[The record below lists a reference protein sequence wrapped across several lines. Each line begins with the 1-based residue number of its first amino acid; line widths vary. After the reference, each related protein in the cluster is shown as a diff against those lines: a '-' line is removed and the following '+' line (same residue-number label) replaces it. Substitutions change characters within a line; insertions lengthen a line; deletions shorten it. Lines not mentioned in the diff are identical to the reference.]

1 MKEKKYLFYRK
12 ILTIVLFINTLLLII
27 IKLSNLI
34 KVNNENYEV
43 NSYLNNYNEEVGYI
57 NKEEYLG
64 ILEIKKIKLRKGF
77 YKLNSNLNNVDKN
90 IMIVSSSD
98 MPDVNKG
105 NLILA
110 SHSGN
115 SSVSYFRYLDKL
127 DMEDIASIY
136 YLGKKY
142 DYKLINYYDVDKNG
156 SVQIIKNNDINT
168 LTLITCKKNTDKQ
181 IEYIISQTTDINLD
195 NYYLLKEKD
204 GFYLYKSNKS

>member
-1 MKEKKYLFYRK
+1 MKEKNYLFYRK

-43 NSYLNNYNEEVGYI
+43 NSYFNNYNEDVGYI
-57 NKEEYLG
+57 NNNKNNEEYLG

-90 IMIVSSSD
+90 IMTVSSSD
-98 MPDVNKG
+98 MPNVNKG

-142 DYKLINYYDVDKNG
+142 DYKLINYYDVNKNG

-181 IEYIISQTTDINLD
+181 TVFIFELN
-195 NYYLLKEKD
+195 KEGK
-204 GFYLYKSNKS
+204 LYDER

>member
-1 MKEKKYLFYRK
+1 MKEKNYLFYRK
-12 ILTIVLFINTLLLII
+12 IITIVLFINTLLLII

-43 NSYLNNYNEEVGYI
+43 NSYLNNYNEDVGYI
-57 NKEEYLG
+57 NNNKNKEEYLG

-90 IMIVSSSD
+90 ITIVSSSD
-98 MPDVNKG
+98 MPNVNKG

-115 SSVSYFRYLDKL
+115 SSVSYFKYLDKL

-136 YLGKKY
+136 YLGKEY
-142 DYKLINYYDVDKNG
+142 DYKLVNYYDVNKNG

-181 IEYIISQTTDINLD
+181 TVFIFELI
-195 NYYLLKEKD
+195 KER
-204 GFYLYKSNKS
+204 

>member
-1 MKEKKYLFYRK
+1 MKEKNCLFYRM
-12 ILTIVLFINTLLLII
+12 ILTIVLFICCFMIII
-27 IKLSNLI
+27 IKLNNLI
-34 KVNNENYEV
+34 KVNSQNYEV
-43 NSYLNNYNEEVGYI
+43 NSYLNNYDEEVSYKNNNK
-57 NKEEYLG
+57 NKEEYIG
-64 ILEIKKIKLRKGF
+64 ILEIKKIKLKKGF

-90 IMIVSSSD
+90 IMIVSSSN

-136 YLGKKY
+136 YLGNKY
-142 DYKLINYYDVDKNG
+142 DYKLVNYYDVNKNG

-181 IEYIISQTTDINLD
+181 TVFIFELI
-195 NYYLLKEKD
+195 KER
-204 GFYLYKSNKS
+204 

>member
-1 MKEKKYLFYRK
+1 MKEKNYLFYRK
-12 ILTIVLFINTLLLII
+12 IITIVLFINTLLLII

-43 NSYLNNYNEEVGYI
+43 NSYLNNYNEDVGYI
-57 NKEEYLG
+57 NNNKNKEEYLG

-90 IMIVSSSD
+90 ITIVSSSD
-98 MPDVNKG
+98 MPNVNKG

-142 DYKLINYYDVDKNG
+142 DYKLINYYGVDKNG

-181 IEYIISQTTDINLD
+181 TVFIFELN
-195 NYYLLKEKD
+195 KEGK
-204 GFYLYKSNKS
+204 LYDER

>member
-12 ILTIVLFINTLLLII
+12 ILTIVLFINTLLLTI

-43 NSYLNNYNEEVGYI
+43 NSYLNNYNEDVGYI
-57 NKEEYLG
+57 NNNKNKEEYLG

-90 IMIVSSSD
+90 IMIVSSSN

-181 IEYIISQTTDINLD
+181 TVFIFELN
-195 NYYLLKEKD
+195 KEGK
-204 GFYLYKSNKS
+204 L

>member
-1 MKEKKYLFYRK
+1 MKEKNYLFYRK
-12 ILTIVLFINTLLLII
+12 ILTIILFINTLLLII

-43 NSYLNNYNEEVGYI
+43 NSYFNNYNEDVGYI
-57 NKEEYLG
+57 NNNKNNEEYLG

-90 IMIVSSSD
+90 IMTVSSSD
-98 MPDVNKG
+98 MPNVNKG

-181 IEYIISQTTDINLD
+181 TVFIFELN
-195 NYYLLKEKD
+195 KEGK
-204 GFYLYKSNKS
+204 LYDER

>member
-1 MKEKKYLFYRK
+1 MKEKNYLFYKK
-12 ILTIVLFINTLLLII
+12 ILTIVLFISTSMIII
-27 IKLSNLI
+27 IKLNNLI
-34 KVNNENYEV
+34 KVNSEKYEV
-43 NSYLNNYNEEVGYI
+43 NSYFNNYDEEVSYKNNNK

-90 IMIVSSSD
+90 IMIVSSSN

-105 NLILA
+105 NLIFA

-181 IEYIISQTTDINLD
+181 TVFIFELI
-195 NYYLLKEKD
+195 KEGK
-204 GFYLYKSNKS
+204 L

>member
-1 MKEKKYLFYRK
+1 MKEKNYLFYRK

-34 KVNNENYEV
+34 KINNENYEI

-57 NKEEYLG
+57 NNNKNNEEYLG

-90 IMIVSSSD
+90 IMTVSSSD
-98 MPDVNKG
+98 IPNVKKG

-115 SSVSYFRYLDKL
+115 SSVSYFRHLDKL

-181 IEYIISQTTDINLD
+181 TVFIFELN
-195 NYYLLKEKD
+195 KEGK
-204 GFYLYKSNKS
+204 L

>member
-12 ILTIVLFINTLLLII
+12 ILTIVLFINTLLLTI

-43 NSYLNNYNEEVGYI
+43 NSYLNNYNEEFGYI
-57 NKEEYLG
+57 NNNKNKEEYLG

-181 IEYIISQTTDINLD
+181 TVFIFELN
-195 NYYLLKEKD
+195 KEGK
-204 GFYLYKSNKS
+204 L

>member
-1 MKEKKYLFYRK
+1 MKEKNYLFYRK
-12 ILTIVLFINTLLLII
+12 IITIVLFINTLLLII

-34 KVNNENYEV
+34 KINNENYEV
-43 NSYLNNYNEEVGYI
+43 NSYLNNYNEDVGYI
-57 NKEEYLG
+57 NNNKNKEEYLG

-90 IMIVSSSD
+90 ITIVSSSD
-98 MPDVNKG
+98 MPNVNKG

-181 IEYIISQTTDINLD
+181 TVFIFELN
-195 NYYLLKEKD
+195 KEGK
-204 GFYLYKSNKS
+204 L

>member
-27 IKLSNLI
+27 IKLNNLI

-43 NSYLNNYNEEVGYI
+43 NSYFNNYNEEVGYI
-57 NKEEYLG
+57 NNNKNKEEYLG

-90 IMIVSSSD
+90 IMIVSSSN

-181 IEYIISQTTDINLD
+181 TVFIFELN
-195 NYYLLKEKD
+195 KEGK
-204 GFYLYKSNKS
+204 L

>member
-1 MKEKKYLFYRK
+1 MKEKNYLFYRK
-12 ILTIVLFINTLLLII
+12 ILTIILFINTLLLII

-43 NSYLNNYNEEVGYI
+43 NSYFNNYNEDVGYI
-57 NKEEYLG
+57 NNNKNNEEYLG

-90 IMIVSSSD
+90 IMTVSSSD
-98 MPDVNKG
+98 MPNVNKG

-115 SSVSYFRYLDKL
+115 SSVSYFRHLDKL

-181 IEYIISQTTDINLD
+181 TVFIFELN
-195 NYYLLKEKD
+195 KEGK
-204 GFYLYKSNKS
+204 LYDER

>member
-1 MKEKKYLFYRK
+1 MKEKNYLFYRK

-34 KVNNENYEV
+34 KINNENYEV
-43 NSYLNNYNEEVGYI
+43 NSYLNNYNEDVGYI

-64 ILEIKKIKLRKGF
+64 ILEIKKIKLKKGF

-98 MPDVNKG
+98 MPNVNNG

-142 DYKLINYYDVDKNG
+142 DYKLINYYDVNKNG
-156 SVQIIKNNDINT
+156 SVQIIRNNDINT

-181 IEYIISQTTDINLD
+181 TVFIFELN
-195 NYYLLKEKD
+195 KEGK
-204 GFYLYKSNKS
+204 LYDER

>member
-1 MKEKKYLFYRK
+1 MKEKNYLFYRK
-12 ILTIVLFINTLLLII
+12 IITIVLFINTLLLII

-43 NSYLNNYNEEVGYI
+43 NSYFNNYNEDVGYI
-57 NKEEYLG
+57 NNNKNNEEYLG

-90 IMIVSSSD
+90 IMTVSSSD
-98 MPDVNKG
+98 MPNVNKG

-142 DYKLINYYDVDKNG
+142 DYKLINYYDVNKNG
-156 SVQIIKNNDINT
+156 SVQIIRNNDINT

-181 IEYIISQTTDINLD
+181 TVFIFELN
-195 NYYLLKEKD
+195 KEGK
-204 GFYLYKSNKS
+204 LYDEKK

>member
-1 MKEKKYLFYRK
+1 MKEKNYLFYRK

-43 NSYLNNYNEEVGYI
+43 NSYFNNYNEDVGYI
-57 NKEEYLG
+57 NNNKNNEEYLG

-90 IMIVSSSD
+90 ITIVSSSD
-98 MPDVNKG
+98 MPNVNKG

-115 SSVSYFRYLDKL
+115 SSVSYFRFLDKL

-181 IEYIISQTTDINLD
+181 TVFIFELN
-195 NYYLLKEKD
+195 KEGK
-204 GFYLYKSNKS
+204 L

>member
-1 MKEKKYLFYRK
+1 MKEKNYLFYRK
-12 ILTIVLFINTLLLII
+12 IITIVLFINTLLLII

-43 NSYLNNYNEEVGYI
+43 NSYLNNYNEDVGYI
-57 NKEEYLG
+57 NNNKNKEEYLG

-90 IMIVSSSD
+90 ITIVSSSD
-98 MPDVNKG
+98 MPNVNKG

-181 IEYIISQTTDINLD
+181 TVFIFELN
-195 NYYLLKEKD
+195 KEGK
-204 GFYLYKSNKS
+204 L

>member
-1 MKEKKYLFYRK
+1 MKEKNYLFYRK
-12 ILTIVLFINTLLLII
+12 ILTIVLFINPLLLII

-43 NSYLNNYNEEVGYI
+43 NSYFSNYNEDVGYV

-90 IMIVSSSD
+90 IMTVNSSD
-98 MPDVNKG
+98 MPNVNKG

-115 SSVSYFRYLDKL
+115 SSVSYFRHLDKL

-181 IEYIISQTTDINLD
+181 TVFIFELN
-195 NYYLLKEKD
+195 KEGK
-204 GFYLYKSNKS
+204 LYDER

>member
-1 MKEKKYLFYRK
+1 MKEKNYLFYRK

-34 KVNNENYEV
+34 KINNENYEV
-43 NSYLNNYNEEVGYI
+43 NSYLNNYNEDVGYI

-90 IMIVSSSD
+90 IMTVSSSD
-98 MPDVNKG
+98 MPNVNKG

-142 DYKLINYYDVDKNG
+142 DYKLINYYDVNKNG

-181 IEYIISQTTDINLD
+181 TVFIFELN
-195 NYYLLKEKD
+195 KEGK
-204 GFYLYKSNKS
+204 LYDER

>member
-1 MKEKKYLFYRK
+1 MKEKNYLFYRK

-34 KVNNENYEV
+34 KINNENYEV
-43 NSYLNNYNEEVGYI
+43 NSYFSNYNEEVGYI
-57 NKEEYLG
+57 NNNKNNEEYLG

-90 IMIVSSSD
+90 IMTVSSSD
-98 MPDVNKG
+98 IPNVKKG

-115 SSVSYFRYLDKL
+115 SSVSYFRHLDKL

-181 IEYIISQTTDINLD
+181 TVFIFELN
-195 NYYLLKEKD
+195 KEGK
-204 GFYLYKSNKS
+204 LYDER

>member
-1 MKEKKYLFYRK
+1 MKEKSYLFYNV
-12 ILTIVLFINTLLLII
+12 ILTIVLFISTSMIII
-27 IKLSNLI
+27 IKLNNLI
-34 KVNNENYEV
+34 KVNNEDYEV
-43 NSYLNNYNEEVGYI
+43 NSYLNNYDEEVSYKNNNK
-57 NKEEYLG
+57 NKEEYIG
-64 ILEIKKIKLRKGF
+64 ILEIKKIKLKKGF

-90 IMIVSSSD
+90 IMIVSSSN

-115 SSVSYFRYLDKL
+115 SSVSYFKYLDKL

-142 DYKLINYYDVDKNG
+142 DYMLVNYYDVNKNG

-181 IEYIISQTTDINLD
+181 TVFIFELI
-195 NYYLLKEKD
+195 KEGK
-204 GFYLYKSNKS
+204 L

>member
-34 KVNNENYEV
+34 KINNENYEV

-90 IMIVSSSD
+90 IMIVGSSN

-142 DYKLINYYDVDKNG
+142 DYKLINYYYVDKNG

-181 IEYIISQTTDINLD
+181 TVFIFELN
-195 NYYLLKEKD
+195 KEGK
-204 GFYLYKSNKS
+204 L

>member
-1 MKEKKYLFYRK
+1 MKEKNYLFYRK

-43 NSYLNNYNEEVGYI
+43 NSYFNNYNEDVGYI
-57 NKEEYLG
+57 NNNKNNEEYLG

-90 IMIVSSSD
+90 IMTVSSSD
-98 MPDVNKG
+98 MPNVNKG

-115 SSVSYFRYLDKL
+115 SSVSYFRFLDKL

-181 IEYIISQTTDINLD
+181 TVFIFELN
-195 NYYLLKEKD
+195 KEGK
-204 GFYLYKSNKS
+204 L

>member
-1 MKEKKYLFYRK
+1 MKEKNNLFYRK
-12 ILTIVLFINTLLLII
+12 IITIVLFINTLLLII

-43 NSYLNNYNEEVGYI
+43 NSYLNNYNEDVGYI
-57 NKEEYLG
+57 NNNKNKEEYLG

-77 YKLNSNLNNVDKN
+77 YKLNSNLNNVNKN
-90 IMIVSSSD
+90 ITIVSSSD
-98 MPDVNKG
+98 MPNVNKG

-181 IEYIISQTTDINLD
+181 TVFIFELN
-195 NYYLLKEKD
+195 KEGKLND
-204 GFYLYKSNKS
+204 ER

>member
-1 MKEKKYLFYRK
+1 MKEKSYLFYNV
-12 ILTIVLFINTLLLII
+12 ILTIVLFVSTLLIII

-34 KVNNENYEV
+34 KINNENYEV
-43 NSYLNNYNEEVGYI
+43 NSYFNNYDEKVSYKNNNKNEEEYI
-57 NKEEYLG
+57 G
-64 ILEIKKIKLRKGF
+64 ILEIKKIKLKKGF
-77 YKLNSNLNNVDKN
+77 YKLNSNLNNVEKN
-90 IMIVSSSD
+90 IMIVSSSN

-136 YLGKKY
+136 YLGKEY
-142 DYKLINYYDVDKNG
+142 DYKLVNYYDVNKNG
-156 SVQIIKNNDINT
+156 MVQIIKNNDIST

-181 IEYIISQTTDINLD
+181 TVFIFELI
-195 NYYLLKEKD
+195 KER
-204 GFYLYKSNKS
+204 

>member
-1 MKEKKYLFYRK
+1 MKEKNYLFYRK

-43 NSYLNNYNEEVGYI
+43 NSYFNNYNEDVGYI
-57 NKEEYLG
+57 NNNKNNEEYLG

-90 IMIVSSSD
+90 ITIVSSSD
-98 MPDVNKG
+98 MPNVNKG

-115 SSVSYFRYLDKL
+115 SSVSYFRFLDKL

-181 IEYIISQTTDINLD
+181 TVFIFELN
-195 NYYLLKEKD
+195 KEGK
-204 GFYLYKSNKS
+204 LYDER

>member
-1 MKEKKYLFYRK
+1 MKENSYLFYNV
-12 ILTIVLFINTLLLII
+12 ILTIVLFVSTLLIII

-34 KVNNENYEV
+34 KINNENYEV
-43 NSYLNNYNEEVGYI
+43 NSYFNNYNEEVGYI
-57 NKEEYLG
+57 NNNKNKEEYIG
-64 ILEIKKIKLRKGF
+64 ILEIKKIKLKKGF
-77 YKLNSNLNNVDKN
+77 YKLNSNLNNVEKN
-90 IMIVSSSD
+90 IMIVSSSN

-127 DMEDIASIY
+127 DMKDIASIY

-142 DYKLINYYDVDKNG
+142 DYKLVNYYDVNKNG
-156 SVQIIKNNDINT
+156 SVQIIRNNDINT

-181 IEYIISQTTDINLD
+181 TVFIFELI
-195 NYYLLKEKD
+195 KEGK
-204 GFYLYKSNKS
+204 L

>member
-12 ILTIVLFINTLLLII
+12 ILTIVLFINTLLLVI

-43 NSYLNNYNEEVGYI
+43 NSYLNNYNEEFGYI
-57 NKEEYLG
+57 NNNKNKEEYLG

-90 IMIVSSSD
+90 ITIVSSSD
-98 MPDVNKG
+98 MPNVNKG

-181 IEYIISQTTDINLD
+181 TVFIFELN
-195 NYYLLKEKD
+195 KEGK
-204 GFYLYKSNKS
+204 L

>member
-1 MKEKKYLFYRK
+1 MKEKNYLFYRK

-27 IKLSNLI
+27 IKLSDLI
-34 KVNNENYEV
+34 KINNENYEV
-43 NSYLNNYNEEVGYI
+43 NFYLNNYNEDVGYI

-64 ILEIKKIKLRKGF
+64 ILEIKKIKLKKGF

-98 MPDVNKG
+98 MPNVNNG

-142 DYKLINYYDVDKNG
+142 DYKLINYYDVNKNG
-156 SVQIIKNNDINT
+156 SVQIIRNNDINT

-181 IEYIISQTTDINLD
+181 TVFIFELN
-195 NYYLLKEKD
+195 KEGK
-204 GFYLYKSNKS
+204 LYDER

>member
-1 MKEKKYLFYRK
+1 MKEKNYLFYRK

-43 NSYLNNYNEEVGYI
+43 NSYFNNYNEEVGYI
-57 NKEEYLG
+57 NNNKNKEEYLG
-64 ILEIKKIKLRKGF
+64 ILEIKKIKLKKGF

-90 IMIVSSSD
+90 ITIVSSSD
-98 MPDVNKG
+98 MPNVNKG

-142 DYKLINYYDVDKNG
+142 DYKLINYYDFDKNG

-181 IEYIISQTTDINLD
+181 TVFIFELN
-195 NYYLLKEKD
+195 KEGK
-204 GFYLYKSNKS
+204 L

>member
-1 MKEKKYLFYRK
+1 MKEKNYLFYRK

-43 NSYLNNYNEEVGYI
+43 NSYFNNYNEEVGYI
-57 NKEEYLG
+57 NNNKNKEEYLG

-90 IMIVSSSD
+90 ITIVSSSD
-98 MPDVNKG
+98 MPNVNKG

-142 DYKLINYYDVDKNG
+142 YYKLINYYDVDKNG

-181 IEYIISQTTDINLD
+181 TVFIFELN
-195 NYYLLKEKD
+195 KEGK
-204 GFYLYKSNKS
+204 L

>member
-1 MKEKKYLFYRK
+1 MKEKNYLFYRK
-12 ILTIVLFINTLLLII
+12 IITIVLFINTLLLII

-43 NSYLNNYNEEVGYI
+43 NSYLNNYNEDVGYI
-57 NKEEYLG
+57 NNNKNKEEYLG

-77 YKLNSNLNNVDKN
+77 YKLDSILNNVDKN
-90 IMIVSSSD
+90 ITIVSSSD
-98 MPDVNKG
+98 MPNVNKG

-142 DYKLINYYDVDKNG
+142 DYKLINYYGVDKNG

-181 IEYIISQTTDINLD
+181 TVFIFELN
-195 NYYLLKEKD
+195 KEGK
-204 GFYLYKSNKS
+204 LYDER

>member
-1 MKEKKYLFYRK
+1 MKEKNYLFYRK

-34 KVNNENYEV
+34 KINNENYEV
-43 NSYLNNYNEEVGYI
+43 NSYLNKFNEVVGYI
-57 NKEEYLG
+57 NIEEYLG

-90 IMIVSSSD
+90 ITIVSSSD
-98 MPDVNKG
+98 MPNVNKG

-115 SSVSYFRYLDKL
+115 SSVSYFRYLNKL

-181 IEYIISQTTDINLD
+181 TVFIFELN
-195 NYYLLKEKD
+195 KEGK
-204 GFYLYKSNKS
+204 LYDER

>member
-1 MKEKKYLFYRK
+1 MKEKNNLFYRK
-12 ILTIVLFINTLLLII
+12 IITIVLFINTLLLII

-34 KVNNENYEV
+34 KINNENYEV
-43 NSYLNNYNEEVGYI
+43 NFYLNNYNEDVGYI

-90 IMIVSSSD
+90 IMIVSSSN

-105 NLILA
+105 NLIFA

-181 IEYIISQTTDINLD
+181 TVFIFELI
-195 NYYLLKEKD
+195 KEGK
-204 GFYLYKSNKS
+204 L